1 MEIEQERVC
10 RPSSM
15 RTGTS
20 LSSGKTALITGASSG
35 IGAAV
40 AELLVEKGFRVWG
53 TTRNPAKLAESAPG
67 HLREEIIFLKLDVT
81 DEQSVSLGVEEFF
94 QQAGRIDVLINNAGY
109 GMFGPLEE
117 FPLDKAR
124 VLFETNYFGALRMI
138 QAVLPQMRAAGQ
150 GLIINLTSL
159 AGKFVI
165 PFQVHYSAS
174 KYALEALTEGLRQE
188 LRPFGIKVAAVA
200 PGDIKTNFNIRTD
213 FGIKPDSPY
222 QRWADACWQVID
234 ENLKKSP
241 PPEVIASKV
250 WWIMQKNHP
259 RGSHPAGDFI
269 STQLPFIN
277 RFLPGPLREKL
288 TRIFYGVDF
297 N

>member
-188 LRPFGIKVAAVA
+188 LRPFGIKVTAVA
-200 PGDIKTNFNIRTD
+200 PGDIKTRFNDVTD
-213 FGIKPDSPY
+213 WEMKEDSPY
-222 QRWADACWQVID
+222 RQWAERCWRTIE
-234 ENLKKSP
+234 ENMEKAP
-241 PPEVIASKV
+241 APRVIAEK
-250 WWIMQKNHP
+250 IARLAEKKNP
-259 RGSHPAGDFI
+259 GPSYPAGDFL
-269 STQLPFIN
+269 SVQLPLVN
-277 RFLPGPLREKL
+277 RFVPRRLREKL
-288 TRIFYGVDF
+288 TRCFYRLD
-297 N
+297 